1 MKKKVYIRPV
11 SVALSEEMFNQM
23 KTIVDNENIGFSD
36 YTREAIREKLNRAI
50 INKNKKEE

>member
-23 KTIVDNENIGFSD
+23 KTNVDNENIGFSD
-36 YTREAIREKLNRAI
+36 YIREAIREKLNRANI
-50 INKNKKEE
+50 KINKKEE